1 MSYDAGIDVGLEYAH
16 VCVVDRDGQVVHEG
30 RAASE
35 PAALVEHLRQLGRAL
50 ARVGLEAGP
59 LAQWLF
65 DGLAAAGLPVVLIET
80 RHFKA
85 AQAAMRVKTD
95 RGDARAIAQIMRVG
109 WFKAVHVKSPQ
120 ARQIRTLLQ
129 ARHELMAKARD
140 LENSIRGLL
149 RGFGLKI
156 GRVGRGGFEARVRA
170 LLDGAAALAIAI
182 EPLLRARAVLREQSA
197 ALHKQ
202 VLRIAR
208 ADAVCRRLMSA
219 PGVGAVVA
227 LTFKTAIDDP
237 TRFARSRAVG
247 AHFGLTPRRYQSGAI
262 DRPGRISKAGDA
274 MMRTVLFEAATVL
287 LSRVTRWSALKAW
300 AVQVKKRCGLKKAR
314 VALARKLAVVLHR
327 MWQDGSDFCW
337 QPQLGTAA

>member
-1 MSYDAGIDVGLEYAH
+1 MSYYAGIDVGLEYAH
-16 VCVVDRDGQVVHEG
+16 VCVVDGEGLVVHEG

-35 PAALVEHLRQLGRAL
+35 PAALLEHLRRLGLGL

-109 WFKAVHVKSPQ
+109 WFKSVHVKSLQ
-120 ARQIRTLLQ
+120 ARRTRALLQ
-129 ARHELMAKARD
+129 ARQELVAKAGD

-149 RGFGLKI
+149 RGFGLKL

-170 LLDGAAALAIAI
+170 LLDGNALLATAID
-182 EPLLRARAVLREQSA
+182 PLLRARAVLREQGA

-202 VLRIAR
+202 VLRVAR

-237 TRFARSRAVG
+237 TRFARSKTVG
-247 AHFGLTPRRYQSGAI
+247 AHFGLTPRRYQSGEI
-262 DRPGRISKAGDA
+262 DRSGRISKAGDP
-274 MMRTVLFEAATVL
+274 MVRTVLFEAATVL
-287 LSRVTRWSALKAW
+287 LGRVRRWSALKAW
-300 AVQVKKRCGLKKAR
+300 AVQVKQRCGLKKAR

-327 MWQDGSDFCW
+327 MWRDGSDFRW
-337 QPQLGTAA
+337 QPQLGAA